1 MDSNAF
7 DMLISPICQ
16 GLASIFLAAALLRG
30 AGSLAAGLVRG
41 SFRAATGS
49 GTPTR

>member
-7 DMLISPICQ
+7 DMLMSPICQ
-16 GLASIFLAAALLRG
+16 GLATIFLVVALLRG
-30 AGSLAAGLVRG
+30 AGGLATGLVRG